1 VQPSRRGA
9 HEMVHRLSDYF
20 ELKQFIL
27 KAGSA
32 GHHLAHFILQKVM
45 NVAIPSKPW
54 NALSH

>member
-1 VQPSRRGA
+1 
-9 HEMVHRLSDYF
+9 MVHRLSDYF